1 MQIARLVADL
11 ATLQEQRQDL
21 VAKRDA
27 LENSYRVSAIES
39 FGMEEETM
47 HNNILRARSSPQK
60 NKHLQRIHEAH
71 GEVLSKESEIAEVE
85 RALAAAREARSSDE
99 SQLAAV
105 KQLADAVAAAPGGDF
120 FQMRLDDKVLLGW

>member
-11 ATLQEQRQDL
+11 ATLKEQRQDL
-21 VAKRDA
+21 AAKRDA

-60 NKHLQRIHEAH
+60 NKYLQRIHEAH
-71 GEVLSKESEIAEVE
+71 GEVLSKESEMSASVHPGCAVTMSTHGHTGPVS
-85 RALAAAREARSSDE
+85 AL
-99 SQLAAV
+99 
-105 KQLADAVAAAPGGDF
+105 
-120 FQMRLDDKVLLGW
+120 RLSTW